1 MANIADTI
9 RSWLIYVPRITIAN
23 IIEIAIIAYIVYGV
37 LLWIQNTKAW
47 ALLKGIGI
55 ILGFTVV
62 AVIFRFDAIL
72 WILSNVATIAFTAIV
87 IIFQPEIRNALEQLG
102 RKDIFKYFFLQGKS
116 KFEFTQEIISEIVKA
131 SEELSKNKTG
141 ALMVIEGT
149 QSLKNIEDTGIVIDG
164 KLSNQLLINIFEHNT
179 PLHDGAVVIQ
189 ADIIKAATCYLPL
202 SSNMRISKALGTRH
216 RAALGI
222 SEVTDAL
229 TIVVSEETGGISIA
243 KLGELKKVKDGK
255 ELGEMLA
262 ELNTT
267 TVSTQSLSF
276 LRGSKP
282 NERNDN

>member
-1 MANIADTI
+1 MLNIADTI
-9 RSWLIYVPRITIAN
+9 KSWFVYMPRITVSN
-23 IIEIAIIAYIVYGV
+23 FIEIALIAYIVYGV

-47 ALLKGIGI
+47 VLLKGIGI
-55 ILGFTVV
+55 ILAFTLIAV
-62 AVIFRFDAIL
+62 AFRFDAIL
-72 WILSNVATIAFTAIV
+72 WLLSKVATIAVTAMV

-102 RKDIFKYFFLQGKS
+102 RRDIFKYFLLQSRS
-116 KFEFTQEIISEIVKA
+116 KFEFTGDIISELVEA

-149 QSLKNIEDTGIVIDG
+149 QSLKNIEDTGIMING
-164 KLSNQLLINIFEHNT
+164 KLSKELLINIFEPNT
-179 PLHDGAVVIQ
+179 PLHDGAVVIE
-189 ADIIKAATCYLPL
+189 ADTIKAATCYLPL
-202 SSNMRISKALGTRH
+202 SSNMSISKALGTRH

-243 KLGELKKVKDGK
+243 KSGELKRIKDGK
-255 ELGEMLA
+255 ELRAILA

-267 TVSTQSLSF
+267 TVSKQRFGF
-276 LRGSKP
+276 LRGSRS

>member
-9 RSWLIYVPRITIAN
+9 RYWLIYVPRITIAN
-23 IIEIAIIAYIVYGV
+23 IIEIAIIAYIEYGV

-72 WILSNVATIAFTAIV
+72 WILSNVATIAVTAIV

-189 ADIIKAATCYLPL
+189 ADIIKA
-202 SSNMRISKALGTRH
+202 
-216 RAALGI
+216 
-222 SEVTDAL
+222 L

>member
-1 MANIADTI
+1 M
-9 RSWLIYVPRITIAN
+9 
-23 IIEIAIIAYIVYGV
+23 
-37 LLWIQNTKAW
+37 Q
-47 ALLKGIGI
+47 
-55 ILGFTVV
+55 
-62 AVIFRFDAIL
+62 
-72 WILSNVATIAFTAIV
+72 
-87 IIFQPEIRNALEQLG
+87 
-102 RKDIFKYFFLQGKS
+102 
-116 KFEFTQEIISEIVKA
+116 
-131 SEELSKNKTG
+131 
-141 ALMVIEGT
+141 
-149 QSLKNIEDTGIVIDG
+149 
-164 KLSNQLLINIFEHNT
+164 
-179 PLHDGAVVIQ
+179 
-189 ADIIKAATCYLPL
+189 
-202 SSNMRISKALGTRH
+202 ISKALGTRH